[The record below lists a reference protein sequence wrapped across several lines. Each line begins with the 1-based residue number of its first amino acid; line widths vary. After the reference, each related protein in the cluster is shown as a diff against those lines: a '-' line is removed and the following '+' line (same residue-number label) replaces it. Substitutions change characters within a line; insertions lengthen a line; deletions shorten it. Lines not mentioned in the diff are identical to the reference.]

1 MNTPSLGSITFY
13 THPMS
18 RGRIARWMLEET
30 GRPYETEV
38 MDYGAPLQSAAFR
51 ALNPMGKVPT
61 LVHGAVVVT
70 EAAAICTYLADAFP
84 EAGLAPAP
92 SSPERGAF
100 YRWMFFAAG
109 PLEQA
114 VTDNA
119 MGLRP
124 EDPMQQSRMG
134 YGSLPRVLDTLEG
147 LLGDG
152 RTHVLGTGFS
162 AVDVYL
168 GSALGWGMF
177 TGGIEARPAFTAY
190 VGRLRD
196 RPAARRASAAD
207 DALIPRPPAG

>member
-1 MNTPSLGSITFY
+1 MAELVLY
-13 THPMS
+13 TNPMS
-18 RGRIARWMLEET
+18 RGRIARWMLEEV
-30 GRPYETEV
+30 GQPYRAETVGFGPE
-38 MDYGAPLQSAAFR
+38 MKTPDYL

-92 SSPERGAF
+92 SSPERGDF

-124 EDPMQQSRMG
+124 EDPMQQSRLG

-190 VGRLRD
+190 VGRLRE